1 MSSPIAAARRSRT
14 QCTGN
19 VCRLWTGIGVCLAV
33 SIFVL
38 SDLLHPLSTWPSSG
52 PPYLEKPFTHP
63 SICHRLRR
71 CLSGRRWRGGRC
83 SIDNDAIFSA
93 SATHLKSVHVGV
105 TERGEEEGKELGH
118 VWCSVYCISSSFVC
132 ISYLISAQT
141 SRLHGSGWPTFAT
154 LCHPLFLSNNITFAF

>member
-1 MSSPIAAARRSRT
+1 MSFRNELCYCSS
-14 QCTGN
+14 N
-19 VCRLWTGIGVCLAV
+19 VCRPWTGIGVSLAV

-38 SDLLHPLSTWPSSG
+38 SDLLHTAAPGLLLALRH
-52 PPYLEKPFTHP
+52 YLEKAFTHP
-63 SICHRLRR
+63 SICRRLRR

-83 SIDNDAIFSA
+83 SFDNDAIFSA